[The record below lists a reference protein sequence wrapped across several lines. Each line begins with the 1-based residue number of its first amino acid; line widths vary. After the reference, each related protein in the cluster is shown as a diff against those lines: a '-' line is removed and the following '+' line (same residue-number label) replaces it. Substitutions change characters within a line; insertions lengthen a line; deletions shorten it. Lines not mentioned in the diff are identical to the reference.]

1 MDKIPLEYLIE
12 TIAKALCFEKYVAL
26 NNIEDFEK
34 VNMMKAVEYYEEQK
48 DQYLHKSYGI
58 NEFDDFNCGKY
69 PSFAFN
75 IITHFR

>member
-34 VNMMKAVEYYEEQK
+34 VNMMKAVAYYEEQK
-48 DQYLHKSYGI
+48 DTYLHKSYELL
-58 NEFDDFNCGKY
+58 NLFHDFDNDNLIQEGTDT
-69 PSFAFN
+69 
-75 IITHFR
+75 IH